1 MAADVWPAQWRP
13 LTSDATT
20 LVGDKECWLCLA
32 TRLLRPV
39 TTTLQCRCNKSVQ
52 QSDATF
58 RCNSQMRQV
67 GTTSQ
72 CNKSVQQSDATS
84 RYNQSVQ
91 QVGATVRRN
100 NDSLPVT
107 VLPVSR
113 TFQSAIQ
120 SRVYSINDGSPFDR
134 WPVLGWSPAMQLVE
148 AQVTPTWAPV
158 GEDW

>member
-1 MAADVWPAQWRP
+1 MACAMATSHRRCHDACGRQRVLALPRYPA
-13 LTSDATT
+13 
-20 LVGDKECWLCLA
+20 LA
-32 TRLLRPV
+32 TS
-39 TTTLQCRCNKSVQ
+39 NHNIAMSVQ
-52 QSDATF
+52 QVSPTV
-58 RCNSQMRQV
+58 RCNIQM
-67 GTTSQ
+67 
-72 CNKSVQQSDATS
+72 QQSDATS